1 MLFKII
7 SSLLKIK
14 ISSDSMFC
22 TYWLT
27 YLISFF
33 KFELGYNNLTLFIFT
48 FNIFRFSKVLLVLQE
63 IFYFKFILKRP
74 RIFIIKINR
83 IRFIISRSDW
93 TLRSWRSWSSREI
106 IWSIRNIIINRRCSR
121 CSFSKIF

>member
-33 KFELGYNNLTLFIFT
+33 KFELGYNILTLFIFT
-48 FNIFRFSKVLLVLQE
+48 FNIFRFCKVLLVLQE

-93 TLRSWRSWSSREI
+93 TLRSWRSWSSRDI

>member
-33 KFELGYNNLTLFIFT
+33 KFELGYNILTLFIFT

>member
-33 KFELGYNNLTLFIFT
+33 KFELGYNILTLFIFT

-74 RIFIIKINR
+74 RIFIIQINR

-106 IWSIRNIIINRRCSR
+106 IWSIWNIIINRRCSR

>member
-7 SSLLKIK
+7 NSLLKIK

-33 KFELGYNNLTLFIFT
+33 KFELGYNILTLFIFT

-93 TLRSWRSWSSREI
+93 TLRSWRSWSSRDI

>member
-33 KFELGYNNLTLFIFT
+33 KFELGYNILTLFIFT

-93 TLRSWRSWSSREI
+93 TLRSWRSWSSRDI

>member
-33 KFELGYNNLTLFIFT
+33 KFELGYNILTLFIFT
-48 FNIFRFSKVLLVLQE
+48 FNIFRFCKVLLVLQE

-74 RIFIIKINR
+74 SIFMITINR
-83 IRFIISRSDW
+83 IRLIISRSDW
-93 TLRSWRSWSSREI
+93 TLRSWRSWSSRDI